1 MNTRFHYA
9 LILSATLLFS
19 GTASAA
25 PQYKLTEL
33 LPLQT
38 AEADGSASNAYGIND
53 HGVAVGWSDIYWR
66 SPPASVYW
74 VNGVAS
80 RLPGRIGYD
89 SAHGI
94 NNHGHIIGTE
104 WDDKAIL
111 WKNGIFHE
119 LTVPFPT
126 YWTEANGINDNGI
139 IVGAAANADYKRAGY
154 WENESYQQLSQLYS
168 FESSAKAVNE
178 AGKIVGYSNTS
189 SALNASSVATVW
201 ENGNVIALDGFSA
214 NAHSQA
220 NAVNDLGHVVGF
232 STDASGN
239 RLAAFWDDSGV
250 TSLGALAGFSQ
261 SEALGINDAGFI
273 VGLSTHIDEFGRQ
286 SRAATLWADG
296 QIYNLQ
302 DLIENLGAD
311 WVVFS
316 VNGIN
321 AKGQIVGTAYID
333 DGFYPLNR
341 GYVLTP
347 VPEPSH
353 LALLLA
359 GIGLLCMSKRRQA

>member
-1 MNTRFHYA
+1 M
-9 LILSATLLFS
+9 
-19 GTASAA
+19 
-25 PQYKLTEL
+25 
-33 LPLQT
+33 
-38 AEADGSASNAYGIND
+38 
-53 HGVAVGWSDIYWR
+53 
-66 SPPASVYW
+66 
-74 VNGVAS
+74 
-80 RLPGRIGYD
+80 
-89 SAHGI
+89 
-94 NNHGHIIGTE
+94 
-104 WDDKAIL
+104 
-111 WKNGIFHE
+111 
-119 LTVPFPT
+119 
-126 YWTEANGINDNGI
+126 
-139 IVGAAANADYKRAGY
+139 
-154 WENESYQQLSQLYS
+154 
-168 FESSAKAVNE
+168 
-178 AGKIVGYSNTS
+178 
-189 SALNASSVATVW
+189 
-201 ENGNVIALDGFSA
+201 IALDGFSA

-333 DGFYPLNR
+333 DGFY
-341 GYVLTP
+341 
-347 VPEPSH
+347 H
-353 LALLLA
+353 
-359 GIGLLCMSKRRQA
+359 